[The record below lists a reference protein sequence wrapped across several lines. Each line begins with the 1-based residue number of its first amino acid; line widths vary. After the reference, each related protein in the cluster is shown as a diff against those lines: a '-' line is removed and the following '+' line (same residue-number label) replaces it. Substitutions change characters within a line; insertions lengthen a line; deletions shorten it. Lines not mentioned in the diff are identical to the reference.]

1 MRKAGPEAAPVTKF
15 IVTSE
20 PRAPRTAK
28 TEAAAEVE
36 TISVG
41 VQTMTVTA
49 DEADMRV
56 DRFLEAHFPKLP
68 FSHIQ
73 RIVRKG
79 ELRVDG
85 KRVETKD
92 RLSPGQAVRIPPLV
106 LGGVK
111 PKSGPSAAEAA
122 DAAFVRSLILFEDD
136 DMMVLNKPMG
146 LAVQGGSGTIRH
158 LDGLLES
165 MRDAKGQKPRLA
177 HRLDKDTSG
186 CLVVAKTRFAA
197 SALAKSFRARDTR
210 KI

>member
-1 MRKAGPEAAPVTKF
+1 MTAKRPSAGRGRSERRGPLPRGPRPPAASAEPGPRTPKPRAGSRVARKAGPEGAPVTKF

-41 VQTMTVTA
+41 VQTMTVAA

-92 RLSPGQAVRIPPLV
+92 RL
-106 LGGVK
+106 
-111 PKSGPSAAEAA
+111 
-122 DAAFVRSLILFEDD
+122 
-136 DMMVLNKPMG
+136 
-146 LAVQGGSGTIRH
+146 LAG
-158 LDGLLES
+158 
-165 MRDAKGQKPRLA
+165 
-177 HRLDKDTSG
+177 
-186 CLVVAKTRFAA
+186 
-197 SALAKSFRARDTR
+197 
-210 KI
+210 